1 MALKLKTLRDAIEHR
16 GTKLAIYGE
25 SSAGKTTQIAALLSY
40 LGDDDKVLI
49 ITAEHGL
56 LTLAQEQLGILDDP
70 RIAVAEVEKL
80 SEAREA
86 VGIAATRSNGFTWV
100 IVDSVSNIAARELR
114 AIQEKQ
120 TGTTYD
126 PRQGHAEIKM
136 RVPGILWGLVDIA
149 HLGVLFIFQEDRE
162 ERNEGTTKNPDNVLH
177 YSPQVPNKGLKQ
189 EMPYIFD
196 AVLRIEVMGDKSRR
210 FRTAKTR
217 TIMAKDRSGTLDEF
231 EPADVGAVVA
241 KIRAGVPAPHL
252 ANVVE
257 EADPPFD
264 VDAV

>member
-25 SSAGKTTQIAALLSY
+25 SSAGKTTQIAALLAY

-70 RIAVAEVEKL
+70 RIDVAEVEKL

-86 VGIAATRSNGFTWV
+86 VTIAATRSNGYTWV
-100 IVDSVSNIAARELR
+100 IVDSVSNIASRELR
-114 AIQEKQ
+114 AIQGKNV
-120 TGTTYD
+120 GTYD
-126 PRQGHAEIKM
+126 PRSGHAEVKM
-136 RVPGILWGLVDIA
+136 RIPGILWGLVDIA

-196 AVLRIEVMGDKSRR
+196 AVLRLEVMGDKSRR

-241 KIRAGVPAPHL
+241 KIRGGVPAVRPTL
-252 ANVVE
+252 LE
-257 EADPPFD
+257 EDPPPDD
-264 VDAV
+264 VDHIA